1 MALNSTMYKATLHIS
16 NMDRN
21 YYHEHQLNIAKH
33 PSETD
38 ERLMVRVL
46 AFALYADEALEFGKG
61 ISAEDEPAL
70 WRKDLTGEIK
80 LWIDVGLPDER
91 RIRKACG
98 RAKQVVVIM
107 YGKRNAAELWWNEQR
122 EELADRK
129 NLTVLQLPEEA
140 TRELAA
146 LAVRNMELSCTIEDG
161 QISLMND
168 NSAVSLGL
176 SHLINSN

>member
-16 NMDRN
+16 NMDRD

-38 ERLMVRVL
+38 ERLMVRLL
-46 AFALYADEALEFGKG
+46 AFALYADQALEFGKG

-80 LWIDVGLPDER
+80 LWIEVGLPDER

-98 RAKQVVVIM
+98 RAEQVVVIM
-107 YGKRNAAELWWNEQR
+107 YGKRNAAELWWKEQQ
-122 EELADRK
+122 EELSKRK
-129 NLTVLQLPEEA
+129 QLTVLQVPEEA

-146 LAVRNMELSCTIEDG
+146 LAARNMQLSCTIEDG
-161 QISLMND
+161 HISLMNET
-168 NSAVSLGL
+168 STVSLELNCLKQGV
-176 SHLINSN
+176 